1 MMFKIGGIAGMEM
14 NINAEE
20 DMLAKY
26 EGDKMQKRII
36 II

>member
-1 MMFKIGGIAGMEM
+1 MMFKIGGMAGMEM

-26 EGDKMQKRII
+26 KGNKV
-36 II
+36 